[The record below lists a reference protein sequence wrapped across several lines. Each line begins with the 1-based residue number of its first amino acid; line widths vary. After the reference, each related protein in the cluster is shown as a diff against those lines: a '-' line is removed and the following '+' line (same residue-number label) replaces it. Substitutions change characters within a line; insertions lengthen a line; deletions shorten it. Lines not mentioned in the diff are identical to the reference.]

1 MSVPTVDEDAWRTLE
16 PGTAHPLQ
24 RLRAVRAQA
33 DAGIEAGVLMAPVV
47 PGLTSQPAKIER
59 TIKAIADHG
68 ARFCGAVVM
77 HLEGGTRDH
86 FMRFLSREFPDLA
99 PRVDRLY
106 AGKHT
111 PRRYRDQVHGV
122 LELLRDRYGLHAG
135 RNRSRAL
142 AVERAPVSEAE
153 DQTRFSW
160 SA

>member
-1 MSVPTVDEDAWRTLE
+1 
-16 PGTAHPLQ
+16 
-24 RLRAVRAQA
+24 
-33 DAGIEAGVLMAPVV
+33 MAPVV

-59 TIKAIADHG
+59 TIKAVADHG

-99 PRVDRLY
+99 PRIDRLY
-106 AGKHT
+106 AGKYA

-122 LELLRDRYGLHAG
+122 LELLRDRYGLDG
-135 RNRSRAL
+135 ERKRSRAL
-142 AVERAPVSEAE
+142 AVGRDPVSEAE